1 VYARQYETR
10 PRRMNY
16 DILFRIQGNQALLI
30 PLTTIKGR
38 PVANDQPQERQHRA
52 EIYLED
58 SDNHSL
64 AAYCLIQRCS
74 RAAGLCLIKML
85 PASHHSAPVAAA
97 IVPIASPAAA
107 GKIIPC
113 ANSRR
118 HTFPGRECANRHAA
132 IALPQPRP
140 AGRRLLGLSRTG
152 HKKVVP

>member
-64 AAYCLIQRCS
+64 AGPMAHVSSDLMARIN
-74 RAAGLCLIKML
+74 LT
-85 PASHHSAPVAAA
+85 VE
-97 IVPIASPAAA
+97 
-107 GKIIPC
+107 
-113 ANSRR
+113 
-118 HTFPGRECANRHAA
+118 REKAE
-132 IALPQPRP
+132 
-140 AGRRLLGLSRTG
+140 
-152 HKKVVP
+152 